1 MIVPGMEKKEPYKR
15 LAEINRAI
23 TTSLNF
29 DEVLDLIV
37 ENASQ
42 LVGARVTA
50 LLLVDQNGLLRI
62 RAARGLDSS
71 LVNSFSGV
79 MEEDVIEQLRRSLE
93 APRKETLV
101 AVPVIAKNSLNG
113 LLVIVRDRP
122 FDEEEKWQVSALA
135 DQAAIALSNARL
147 FELELAEVIRARD
160 ASEHARRR
168 LAAIVESSE
177 DAIISKDLNGIINSW
192 NQGAQR
198 VFGYTAEEMIGQPV
212 TMLIPQDRI
221 SEESTILKRL
231 SAGERI
237 EHFETLRVRK
247 DGSLINVS
255 LTISPVKDEQGRVVG
270 ASKIARDISASKLAE
285 EQLSRALKFD
295 EAVML
300 GMGEGLFTVDAE
312 GLVTFMNP
320 AAQKLFGWTNEELLG
335 RKMHE
340 VTHYLHPDGTPF
352 PPEECPGLLVLT
364 KGTTLSDRED
374 VFIRKDGTYFP
385 VIFSSSPLR
394 DGEKITGVVVV
405 FRDVSE
411 RKKAEQVLSDRARLL
426 DLSNDAII
434 VRDINDRILYW
445 NRGAEETYGWTGEE
459 ALGQMAH
466 ELRRTEHPEPL
477 SEILNQLYRDNRWT
491 GEIAHVRRDGTSITT
506 ASRWALQRDDLG
518 RPAYILETNNDITD
532 RKLAEVER
540 EEILRREH
548 EARQSAEQANKL
560 KDEFLATLSH
570 ELRNPLNVILGYSEV
585 LLRNDEVQQSAFLKR
600 AVEILRRNAEA
611 QSQLV
616 SDLLDLSRLHTG
628 KLSLNREAVSL
639 TTTVHNAVETVR
651 TEAAAKNI
659 EISVSESGQALFV
672 DADPLRLQQ
681 VIWNLLNNAVKF
693 TPTGGKVL
701 VQLSRDEDEAL
712 VIVKD
717 TGEGID
723 PKFAPYLFEMF
734 RQADATSSR
743 RHSGMGIGLALVQQL
758 VALHNGSVAMESA
771 GIGRGAKF
779 TIRLPL
785 SRDTRERGVPEEL
798 VDVGALDQMRILV
811 VDDSADT
818 VEMLRRL
825 FEMDGATVSTAG
837 GGAEALEIIRE
848 KDFEVILSDISM
860 PEMDG
865 FEFLRRLREIPV
877 KRDVPVLALTG
888 FGRAEDVERA
898 KAEGFFT
905 HVTKPIDVNKLVGLL
920 RTLPDRERS
929 GKTGGGTP

>member
-1 MIVPGMEKKEPYKR
+1 MIVPGTEKKEPYKR

-37 ENASQ
+37 ENATQ
-42 LVGARVTA
+42 LVGARITA

-79 MEEDVIEQLRRSLE
+79 MEEDVIEQLRRSLA

-101 AVPVIAKNSLNG
+101 AVPIIAKNSLNG

-122 FDEEEKWQVSALA
+122 FDEEEKWQVSAFA

-147 FELELAEVIRARD
+147 FDLELAELIRARD

-168 LAAIVESSE
+168 LAAIVESSN
-177 DAIISKDLNGIINSW
+177 DAIISKDLDGIINSW

-212 TMLIPQDRI
+212 TMLIPQDRTD
-221 SEESTILKRL
+221 EESTILKRL
-231 SAGERI
+231 RAGQRI
-237 EHFETLRVRK
+237 EHFETVRMRK

-255 LTISPVKDEQGRVVG
+255 LTISPVKDEQGRIVG

-320 AAQKLFGWTNEELLG
+320 AAQKLFGWTLEELRG
-335 RKMHE
+335 KKMHE
-340 VTHYLHPDGTPF
+340 ETHYLHPDGTPF
-352 PPEECPGLLVLT
+352 PPEECPGLLMLT
-364 KGTTLSDRED
+364 KGKTLSDYED

-394 DGEKITGVVVV
+394 EGEKITGLVVV

-411 RKKAEQVLSDRARLL
+411 RKKAEQSLADRARLL

-434 VRDINDRILYW
+434 VRDINDRIMYW
-445 NRGAEETYGWTGEE
+445 NRGAEETYGWTAEE

-477 SEILNQLYRDNRWT
+477 SKILEQFYRDNRWT
-491 GEIAHVRRDGTSITT
+491 GEIAHVRRDGMSITT

-639 TTTVHNAVETVR
+639 TTIVHNAVETVR
-651 TEAAAKNI
+651 TEAAAKNLQ
-659 EISVSESGQALFV
+659 ISVNAQDEVLFV
-672 DADPLRLQQ
+672 NADPLRLGQ

-693 TPTGGKVL
+693 TPTGGRV
-701 VQLSRDEDEAL
+701 VVDLSRDEDEAL

-771 GIGRGAKF
+771 GLGRGAKF

-785 SRDTRERGVPEEL
+785 SRETREGGVPKGV

-848 KDFEVILSDISM
+848 KDFEVVLSDISM

-920 RTLPDRERS
+920 RTLPVRERS
-929 GKTGGGTP
+929 GKTGAQD